1 MIRARLTRRSQTGFS
16 LLEVL
21 VAFAIMAM
29 ALGLIYRI
37 SGGSVRNVGDLEARQ
52 RAAVLAESLL
62 SMRDVVPPQGL
73 NLAGTSGIYGWAVRS
88 QPYVGGVN
96 DPSTVPLHQVFIDI
110 AWGQTPPVH
119 HLSLVTLLPQRKPI
133 PGESGG

>member
-1 MIRARLTRRSQTGFS
+1 MIRARPARRQQTGFS

-37 SGGSVRNVGDLEARQ
+37 SGGSVRNVGDLDARQ

-73 NLAGTSGIYGWAVRS
+73 SLAGTSGVYGWAIRS
-88 QPYVGGVN
+88 QPYASGVN
-96 DPSTVPLHQVFIDI
+96 DPSAVPLHQVFVDI
-110 AWGQTPPVH
+110 AWGQVPQVH

-133 PGESGG
+133 PGEPG